1 VANDIVISTVATAD
15 GTVTCTPGANETEW
29 YEGNSGSSTNPFG
42 CGQYE
47 VATGTSTTIAPTLS
61 ASTGWHMRNIR
72 FRPLQATTN
81 QALVERMRIAP
92 NGNVGIGIMDP
103 QYKLAINGDL
113 FIRSGSTVGWRIFS
127 RDDAATTNGCDAGGG
142 TGSMICI
149 DSDNDPGTSEW
160 RLSTAGNV
168 FAEGT
173 ISGGQDPDVAEQIP
187 VNDASIEPADILS
200 ADDPSLIRDE
210 NIFNRVVARKS
221 YTAYDSKVIGIVS
234 ANPSLLAGGSNELN
248 DTNIVING
256 NKRAMAIAGRVK
268 TKVATLN
275 GSIKTG
281 DAITTSTIPG
291 FGMKATRAGTIVGKA
306 LQDFDGSNNTI
317 PCPVDTNARCGIIIV
332 LVNISWYDPDVYIA
346 NSGDLNI
353 TDNSGDFKAWVA
365 GQSIERKAAYADAV
379 IARLTAGIVKTKQLI
394 VEGTATFLGSVQ
406 MQTLNVANTLQAA
419 SIEVVNNLK
428 AGTISATSIAVNNLS
443 IAGQNLRD
451 YILAVVEQAGFSK
464 NQNHITSPIAE
475 IDRIHTN
482 IISPLA
488 SDSAILVNGK
498 LVILSEVRDPN
509 RISPDSQNDTALEV
523 QGSASISGNLS
534 VSDASVAGTLRA
546 GKIIA
551 DQIEGLDAHIASLTA
566 NTITAT
572 NAAIST
578 SANTSG
584 SGILASGSANLAS
597 LISSSIVS
605 DYASVASFTANLA
618 FVPNLNAQFG
628 TFEQGL
634 MAFGPSSLSDVSVAG
649 QLSING
655 SMIFTDNSI
664 NTLGANLQIQPL
676 RQGNI
681 SFMAGLVTIDIDGN
695 ISVAGNATFAKNVR
709 VNGTLAA
716 KVISPVPDE
725 DLIIKLPG
733 SSYDT
738 QLAVDR
744 PSIIVQN
751 ASDSAVLRIT
761 DEGDILASGEANFK
775 HISTNSF
782 KIIRGAQADTS
793 LTQTIATA
801 SAGTATI
808 KAGQFERT
816 IISPFVSDK
825 SLIYIT
831 PVTNTNGVTPYIA
844 RQTAED
850 AKNGIKGSFTI
861 RIPVLQ
867 TSDVKVNWWIVN

>member
-1 VANDIVISTVATAD
+1 
-15 GTVTCTPGANETEW
+15 
-29 YEGNSGSSTNPFG
+29 
-42 CGQYE
+42 
-47 VATGTSTTIAPTLS
+47 
-61 ASTGWHMRNIR
+61 
-72 FRPLQATTN
+72 
-81 QALVERMRIAP
+81 
-92 NGNVGIGIMDP
+92 
-103 QYKLAINGDL
+103 
-113 FIRSGSTVGWRIFS
+113 
-127 RDDAATTNGCDAGGG
+127 
-142 TGSMICI
+142 
-149 DSDNDPGTSEW
+149 
-160 RLSTAGNV
+160 
-168 FAEGT
+168 
-173 ISGGQDPDVAEQIP
+173 
-187 VNDASIEPADILS
+187 
-200 ADDPSLIRDE
+200 
-210 NIFNRVVARKS
+210 
-221 YTAYDSKVIGIVS
+221 
-234 ANPSLLAGGSNELN
+234 
-248 DTNIVING
+248 
-256 NKRAMAIAGRVK
+256 MAIAGRVK
-268 TKVATLN
+268 TKVSTIN
-275 GSIKTG
+275 GAIKAG

-291 FGMKATRAGTIVGKA
+291 FGMKATQAGTIVGKA
-306 LQDFDGSNNTI
+306 LQDFDGSKDNI
-317 PCPVDTNARCGIIIV
+317 PCPVFTNARCGIIIV
-332 LVNISWYDPDVYIA
+332 FVNVSWYDPQVYIA

-353 TDNSGDFKAWVA
+353 TDNAGDFRAWVD
-365 GQSIERKAAYADAV
+365 GQPVERKAAYADAV
-379 IARLTAGIVKTKQLI
+379 IARLTAGIVKTKQLV
-394 VEGTATFLGSVQ
+394 VESTANFLGTVQ
-406 MQTLNVANTLQAA
+406 MQTLNVANTLKAA
-419 SIEVVNNLK
+419 SIEVANNLT
-428 AGTISATSIAVNNLS
+428 AGTINATSIAVNSLS

-464 NQNHITSPIAE
+464 NQNNITSPIAE

-498 LVILSEVRDPN
+498 LVISSEVRDPK
-509 RISPDSQNDTALEV
+509 RISPDGRNDTALEV

-534 VSDASVAGTLRA
+534 VSDASIAGTLRA

-551 DQIEGLDAHIASLTA
+551 DQIEGLDARIASLAA

-572 NAAIST
+572 NAAIATNST
-578 SANTSG
+578 ASD
-584 SGILASGSANLAS
+584 SGILASESATLAS
-597 LISSSIVS
+597 LTSSTIVS
-605 DYASVASFTANLA
+605 DYASIASFTANLA

-655 SMIFTDNSI
+655 SMIFADNSI
-664 NTLGANLQIQPL
+664 NTLGADLQIQPL

-695 ISVAGNATFAKNVR
+695 VSVAGNATFAKNVR

-725 DLIIKLPG
+725 DLVFKLPG
-733 SSYDT
+733 ASSDT

-744 PSIIVQN
+744 PSIVVQN
-751 ASDSAVLRIT
+751 ASGSAVLKIT
-761 DEGDILASGEANFK
+761 DEGDITASGEANFK
-775 HISTNSF
+775 NIATNAF

-816 IISPFVSDK
+816 VISPFVSEK

-850 AKNGIKGSFTI
+850 AENGIKGSFTI

-867 TSDVKVNWWIVN
+867 TSDVKVNWWIIN